1 MHRLIARAARLIL
14 AVMLMAPLAAAQETP
29 ERSRTQGL
37 KETDRFV
44 KAGGKTSDAVEQAKL
59 QTQKTLDAYN
69 ALVTKPSTNMKGDYK
84 KVMKSADSMN
94 DRVAGARQTLA
105 EMQKAGDVYF
115 NGRAETIK
123 NIKDP
128 KLLEQ
133 ARQRL
138 GDSQKEFA
146 GVLKSLKEAGDAL
159 EPFRKDLAD
168 QITFLGSDLTPSAMT
183 ALKPS
188 ADKLN
193 GQGAELFA
201 RTDKA
206 IASANTYFQ
215 GLKPL
220 KRERRAGRLALGETE
235 GRRGSSLDRLNLLTL
250 SSVLAESDD
259 RIRPWQHD
267 APAASWRA
275 APRR

>member
-1 MHRLIARAARLIL
+1 MQRGIARAAQLIL
-14 AVMLMAPLAAAQETP
+14 AVVFVAPFAAAAQETP

-44 KAGGKTSDAVEQAKL
+44 KAGSTTSEAVANAKL

-84 KVMKSADSMN
+84 KLMKSSDSMN
-94 DRVAGARQTLA
+94 DRVAGARQKIA
-105 EMQKAGDVYF
+105 DMQKAGDVYF

-128 KLLEQ
+128 QLLEQ
-133 ARQRL
+133 AKQRL

-146 GVLKSLKEAGDAL
+146 GVLQSLREAGDAL

-183 ALKPS
+183 TLKPS

-193 GQGAELFA
+193 AQGADLFA

-206 IASANTYFQ
+206 IASANAYFQ
-215 GLKPL
+215 GLK
-220 KRERRAGRLALGETE
+220 
-235 GRRGSSLDRLNLLTL
+235 
-250 SSVLAESDD
+250 
-259 RIRPWQHD
+259 
-267 APAASWRA
+267 AAQT
-275 APRR
+275 

>member
-1 MHRLIARAARLIL
+1 MRRRTHAENDYTHGAPDIAIVLF
-14 AVMLMAPLAAAQETP
+14 VAPLAAAQETA

-44 KAGGKTSDAVEQAKL
+44 KAGSTTSEAVANAKL

-84 KVMKSADSMN
+84 KLMKSMDSMN
-94 DRVAGARQTLA
+94 DRVEVARQKIA

-115 NGRAETIK
+115 SGRAETIK

-128 KLLEQ
+128 QLLDQ
-133 ARQRL
+133 AKQRL
-138 GDSQKEFA
+138 GVSQKEFA
-146 GVLKSLKEAGDAL
+146 GVLQSLREAGDSL

-183 ALKPS
+183 ALKPN

-193 GQGAELFA
+193 GQGAELFS

-206 IASANTYFQ
+206 LTGANAYFQ
-215 GLKPL
+215 SLK
-220 KRERRAGRLALGETE
+220 
-235 GRRGSSLDRLNLLTL
+235 
-250 SSVLAESDD
+250 
-259 RIRPWQHD
+259 
-267 APAASWRA
+267 AAQTV
-275 APRR
+275 PVT

>member
-1 MHRLIARAARLIL
+1 MQKKIARAAQLML
-14 AVMLMAPLAAAQETP
+14 AVLLVAPLAAAQETA

-44 KAGGKTSDAVEQAKL
+44 KAGNTTSEAVANAKL

-84 KVMKSADSMN
+84 KLMKSMDSMN
-94 DRVAGARQTLA
+94 DRVGVARQKIA

-115 NGRAETIK
+115 SGRAETIK

-128 KLLEQ
+128 QLLEQ
-133 ARQRL
+133 AKQRL
-138 GDSQKEFA
+138 GGTQKEFA
-146 GVLKSLKEAGDAL
+146 GVLQSLREAGDSL

-183 ALKPS
+183 ALKPN

-193 GQGAELFA
+193 GQGADMFS

-206 IASANTYFQ
+206 LAGASAYFQ
-215 GLKPL
+215 SLK
-220 KRERRAGRLALGETE
+220 
-235 GRRGSSLDRLNLLTL
+235 
-250 SSVLAESDD
+250 
-259 RIRPWQHD
+259 
-267 APAASWRA
+267 AAQT
-275 APRR
+275 

>member
-1 MHRLIARAARLIL
+1 MQRGIARAAQLIL
-14 AVMLMAPLAAAQETP
+14 AVVFVAPFAAAAQETP

-44 KAGGKTSDAVEQAKL
+44 KAGSTTSEAVANAKL

-84 KVMKSADSMN
+84 KLMKSSDSMN
-94 DRVAGARQTLA
+94 DRVAGARQKIA
-105 EMQKAGDVYF
+105 DMQKAGDVYF

-128 KLLEQ
+128 QLLEQ
-133 ARQRL
+133 AKQRL

-146 GVLKSLKEAGDAL
+146 GVLQSLREAGDAL

-193 GQGAELFA
+193 AQGADLFA

-206 IASANTYFQ
+206 IASANAYFQ
-215 GLKPL
+215 GLK
-220 KRERRAGRLALGETE
+220 
-235 GRRGSSLDRLNLLTL
+235 
-250 SSVLAESDD
+250 
-259 RIRPWQHD
+259 
-267 APAASWRA
+267 AAQT
-275 APRR
+275 

>member
-1 MHRLIARAARLIL
+1 MQSGIARAAQLML
-14 AVMLMAPLAAAQETP
+14 AVVFAVPLTAAAQETP

-44 KAGGKTSDAVEQAKL
+44 KAGGKTSEAVEQAKL

-84 KVMKSADSMN
+84 KLMKSADSMN
-94 DRVAGARQTLA
+94 DRVAAARQKIA

-123 NIKDP
+123 NIQDP

-133 ARQRL
+133 AKQRL
-138 GDSQKEFA
+138 GDNQKEFA
-146 GVLKSLKEAGDAL
+146 SVLQSLREAGDAL

-168 QITFLGSDLTPSAMT
+168 QITFLGSDLTPSAMD
-183 ALKPS
+183 ALKPN
-188 ADKLN
+188 AEKLN
-193 GQGAELFA
+193 ARGAELFA

-206 IASANTYFQ
+206 NASANAYFQ
-215 GLKPL
+215 GLK
-220 KRERRAGRLALGETE
+220 
-235 GRRGSSLDRLNLLTL
+235 
-250 SSVLAESDD
+250 
-259 RIRPWQHD
+259 
-267 APAASWRA
+267 AAQT
-275 APRR
+275 

>member
-1 MHRLIARAARLIL
+1 MQKKIARAAQLIL
-14 AVMLMAPLAAAQETP
+14 AVLLVAPLAAQESP

-44 KAGGKTSDAVEQAKL
+44 KAGTTTSESVANAKL
-59 QTQKTLDAYN
+59 QIQKTLDAYN

-84 KVMKSADSMN
+84 KLMKSMDSMN
-94 DRVAGARQTLA
+94 DRVGVARQKIA

-115 NGRAETIK
+115 GGRAETIK

-128 KLLEQ
+128 QLLEQ
-133 ARQRL
+133 AKQRL
-138 GDSQKEFA
+138 DGSQKEFA
-146 GVLKSLKEAGDAL
+146 GVLQSLREAGDSL

-183 ALKPS
+183 ALKPN

-193 GQGAELFA
+193 GQGADVFS

-206 IASANTYFQ
+206 LAGASAYFQ
-215 GLKPL
+215 GLK
-220 KRERRAGRLALGETE
+220 
-235 GRRGSSLDRLNLLTL
+235 
-250 SSVLAESDD
+250 
-259 RIRPWQHD
+259 
-267 APAASWRA
+267 AAQT
-275 APRR
+275 

>member
-1 MHRLIARAARLIL
+1 MQRGITRTARLIL
-14 AVMLMAPLAAAQETP
+14 AVVLVAPLAAAQETP
-29 ERSRTQGL
+29 ERSRTEGL

-44 KAGGKTSDAVEQAKL
+44 KAGGKTSESVEQAKL

-69 ALVTKPSTNMKGDYK
+69 ALVTTPSTNMKGDYK

-94 DRVAGARQTLA
+94 DRVAAARQKIA

-128 KLLEQ
+128 QLLEQ

-138 GDSQKEFA
+138 GENQKEFA
-146 GVLKSLKEAGDAL
+146 GVLQSLREAGDAL

-183 ALKPS
+183 ALQPN
-188 ADKLN
+188 AQKLN
-193 GQGAELFA
+193 ARGTELLA
-201 RTDKA
+201 RIDKA
-206 IASANTYFQ
+206 NAGANAYFQ
-215 GLKPL
+215 SLK
-220 KRERRAGRLALGETE
+220 
-235 GRRGSSLDRLNLLTL
+235 
-250 SSVLAESDD
+250 
-259 RIRPWQHD
+259 
-267 APAASWRA
+267 AAQT
-275 APRR
+275 